1 MVGTKWYKCDLH
13 LHTPASKCFQDRE
26 DVIENDVVIKKA
38 VTPEQWVQEAIDKGL
53 TCVAVTD
60 HNSAEWVELI
70 QGEAVKKGLNVFPG
84 VELTCSE
91 AKVHILVLF
100 EIGTSRRT
108 IEDFITLCRIDKGK
122 FGEQDAHSS
131 LTVEDVIKEAQGK
144 NALCI
149 PAHIDEYAGLEQ
161 VAHGLR
167 EILFQSDGF
176 LGVQVVHKEFLVE
189 EGKYKKQE
197 ALISINKFRGST
209 DEDITAG
216 KLKIS
221 EEKIKEWRSPV
232 QQSLK
237 YSKAIL
243 TFSDNPHSEFNS
255 KHGLW
260 GMGKRFTWIK
270 MDQTPSL
277 ESLRQALLL
286 HQFRIKNDFDCPD
299 QPYSIP
305 DTWIQ
310 SITIKETE
318 LSKSGNDVLI
328 NFNPQMNTIIG
339 GRGSGKSSILQFL
352 RGVFEKEN
360 EIDSLTTIKNEFT
373 NFFKVK
379 DKKKQG
385 VLKAACCIEI
395 VLNRRGELFKVLF
408 TQETPSKY
416 KRQIFKFNEITKAF
430 DDEQELSF
438 MKILDFDIF
447 SQKQIYE
454 IANNLNSLREK
465 IDESS
470 TDVLNQKDVLE
481 NKKAEYVK
489 QSSAIRALKLKVAK
503 KGILK
508 SEIQDIESKINKVK
522 EIGIESELKKIQE
535 FNSDKAQFKNISNSV
550 ESEQGQFDALTES
563 ARSMKFKSEL
573 FSESTRENLE
583 SLIANVN
590 AEIEKIAVSV
600 EKSKAD
606 FVKLNT
612 LLETEL
618 GRNQWTIDKKE
629 TENSF
634 EKKKQALTEQGVVKI
649 EEIEADINLL
659 GTKKGE
665 LDSIEKIEAEIKEK
679 EIALTKIK
687 VLFIAER
694 LKLSAVRKTFLATL
708 LTDGKVKAKVNDCK
722 DFENLEEQIRSVLS
736 SPDSFD
742 KDVATLIEYWSG
754 SDVKRANKGVFDIV
768 VGIHDGTNTGVDF
781 DKRFSSKIK
790 TLNGEQLDSFDLM
803 FPEDVI
809 QLEYK
814 TNAGV
819 WKALS
824 NASAGQ
830 KTAAILTLILSEG
843 NKPLILDQPEDD
855 LDNYLIYDLVVDQL
869 RKSKESRQIIT
880 VTHNANIPVNG
891 DSEVIIVMDSE
902 TKHLSPKL
910 IGTIE
915 DDEIKK
921 AVCSIMEGGTDAF
934 NMRSKRYQNVKT
946 NG

>member
-13 LHTPASKCFQDRE
+13 LHTPASKCFHDR
-26 DVIENDVVIKKA
+26 DT

-53 TCVAVTD
+53 NCVAVTD

-70 QGEAVKKGLNVFPG
+70 QEEASKKGLNVFPG

-100 EIGTSRRT
+100 EIGTNRRT
-108 IEDFITLCRIDKGK
+108 IEDFITLCRIDNTK
-122 FGEQDAHSS
+122 FGEQDAHSPLS
-131 LTVEDVIKEAQGK
+131 VEEVIKEASNK

-149 PAHIDEYAGLEQ
+149 PAHIDEYAGLGQ

-167 EILFQSDGF
+167 EKLFQSDIF

-189 EGKYKKQE
+189 EGKFKKQE
-197 ALISINKFRGST
+197 ALISINKFRGAT
-209 DEDITAG
+209 DEEITSG

-221 EEKIKEWRSPV
+221 EEKLKEWRSPV
-232 QQSLK
+232 QQSIK
-237 YSKAIL
+237 HSKAIL

-260 GMGKRFTWIK
+260 GMGRRFTWIK
-270 MDQTPSL
+270 MDQKPSL
-277 ESLRQALLL
+277 ESLRQAMLL

-352 RGVFEKEN
+352 RGVFEKGH
-360 EIDSLTTIKNEFT
+360 EIDTLTTIKTEFS

-385 VLKAACCIEI
+385 VLKAACSIEI
-395 VLNRRGELFKVLF
+395 LINRRDELYKVLF
-408 TQETPSKY
+408 KQETPIKH
-416 KRQIFKFNEITKAF
+416 KTQILKFNEISGYF
-430 DDEQELSF
+430 DVEQNLSF

-454 IANNLNSLREK
+454 IANNLNSLRDR
-465 IDESS
+465 IDVSS
-470 TDVLNQKDVLE
+470 FDISKQQDVLE
-481 NKKAEYVK
+481 NKKAEYIK
-489 QSSAIRALKLKVAK
+489 QSSEIRALKLKVSK
-503 KGILK
+503 KDVLK
-508 SEIQDIESKINKVK
+508 SEIQDIENKINKVK
-522 EIGIESELKKIQE
+522 EIGIENELKKIQN
-535 FNSDKAQFKNISNSV
+535 FNSENIQFINFRVGI
-550 ESEQGQFDALTES
+550 ESEQGKFDSLTES
-563 ARSMKFKSEL
+563 VRGLKLKPEAYT
-573 FSESTRENLE
+573 ESSRIILE
-583 SLIANVN
+583 GLINNVN
-590 AEIEKIAVSV
+590 SEIAKIAVTL
-600 EKSKAD
+600 EKTKSD

-612 LLETEL
+612 FLEAEL
-618 GRNQWTIDKKE
+618 SANKWSKDKKE
-629 TENSF
+629 TEESF
-634 EKKKQALTEQGVVKI
+634 EKKKETLIGQGIVKI
-649 EEIEADINLL
+649 EEIEADIKLL
-659 GTKKGE
+659 AIKKSE
-665 LDSIEKIEAEIKEK
+665 LESIEKIETEITEKEAALASIKELY
-679 EIALTKIK
+679 IT
-687 VLFIAER
+687 ER
-694 LKLSAVRKTFLATL
+694 LKLSTVRKEFLEGL
-708 LTDGKVKAKVNDCK
+708 LYDGKVRAKVNGCK
-722 DFENLEEQIRSVLS
+722 DFENLEEQIRLVLS
-736 SPDSFD
+736 SPESFD
-742 KDVATLIEYWSG
+742 KDVATMIEYWSG
-754 SDVKRANKGVFDIV
+754 PDVKRANKGVFDII
-768 VGIHDGTNTGVDF
+768 VGIHNGTNTGADF
-781 DKRFSSKIK
+781 DKRFITKVK
-790 TLNGEQLDSFDLM
+790 GLNGEQLDSFDLM

>member
-13 LHTPASKCFQDRE
+13 LHTPASKCFE
-26 DVIENDVVIKKA
+26 DKT
-38 VTPEQWVQEAIDKGL
+38 VTAEQWVQEAINKGL

-60 HNSAEWVELI
+60 HNSSEWVELI
-70 QGEAVKKGLNVFPG
+70 QAEAVIKGLNVFPG
-84 VELTCSE
+84 VELTCSD
-91 AKVHILVLF
+91 AKVHVLILF

-108 IEDFITLCRIDKGK
+108 IEDFITLCRIESSK
-122 FGEQDAHSS
+122 FGEQDAHSP
-131 LTVEDVIKEAQGK
+131 LTVEQVLKEAKGK
-144 NALCI
+144 NAICI
-149 PAHIDEYAGLEQ
+149 PAHIDEYAGLGQ

-167 EILFQSDGF
+167 ESLFQNDGF
-176 LGVQVVHKEFLVE
+176 LGVQVVHKELLLE
-189 EGKYKKQE
+189 DGKYKKQE
-197 ALISINKFRGST
+197 ALISINKFRGVS
-209 DEDITAG
+209 DDDIADG
-216 KLKIS
+216 KLKIT
-221 EEKIKEWRSPV
+221 EERLKEWRSPV
-232 QQSLK
+232 TQALK
-237 YSKAIL
+237 YAKAIL
-243 TFSDNPHSEFNS
+243 TFSDNPHAEFNS

-260 GMGKRFTWIK
+260 GIGRRFTWIK

-305 DTWIQ
+305 DTWFH
-310 SITIKETE
+310 SILIKETE
-318 LSKSGNDVLI
+318 LSKSGEEVLI
-328 NFNPQMNTIIG
+328 HFNPQMNTIIG

-360 EIDSLTTIKNEFT
+360 EIDSLTNIKNEFS
-373 NFFKVK
+373 NFFKIR
-379 DKKKQG
+379 DKRKQG
-385 VLKAACCIEI
+385 VLKAACCVEVVI
-395 VLNRRGELFKVLF
+395 NRRDELFKVVF
-408 TQETPSKY
+408 IQETPSKF
-416 KRQIFKFNEITKAF
+416 KRQIFKYNEVSGFF
-430 DDEQELSF
+430 DNEQELSF

-470 TDVLNQKDVLE
+470 PAVLKQHDVLE

-489 QSSAIRALKLKVAK
+489 QASAIRALRLKVSK

-522 EIGIESELKKIQE
+522 EIGIEDELKRLQE
-535 FNSDKAQFKNISNSV
+535 FNNDDSQFKNFNGSI
-550 ESEQGQFDALTES
+550 EEEKIQFDSLTES
-563 ARSMKFKSEL
+563 IRNLKFKSEL
-573 FSESTRENLE
+573 FSENTKA
-583 SLIANVN
+583 SLDELLSKVN
-590 AEIEKIAVSV
+590 SEIDKVATSV
-600 EKSKAD
+600 EKSKEEY
-606 FVKLNT
+606 LNLST
-612 LLETEL
+612 LLTTEL
-618 GRNQWTIDKKE
+618 STHTWSTNKKE
-629 TENSF
+629 TEDSF
-634 EKKKQALTEQGVVKI
+634 ETKKQKLIEQGVVKI
-649 EEIEADINLL
+649 EEIEADIKLL
-659 GTKKGE
+659 AAKKLE
-665 LDSIEKIEAEIKEK
+665 LEGLEKIELDIKDK
-679 EIALTKIK
+679 ETELSNVKE
-687 VLFIAER
+687 LFITER
-694 LKLSAVRKTFLATL
+694 LKLTNVRKDFLESL
-708 LTDGKVKAKVNDCK
+708 LTDGKVKAKINGCK
-722 DFENLEEQIRSVLS
+722 DFENLEEQIRFVLS

-742 KDVATLIEYWSG
+742 KDISTLIDYWSG
-754 SDVKRANKGVFDIV
+754 SDMKRSNKGVFEIV
-768 VGIHDGTNTGVDF
+768 VGIYDGSNAGSDF

-855 LDNYLIYDLVVDQL
+855 LDNFLIYDLVVDQL